1 MQRQTHKGI
10 VFGTRH
16 MLMKETKIQKPT
28 NGYKM
33 LVLDLD
39 DTLLTDD
46 YRISERNKKRLIEAQ
61 EKGIKVV
68 LASGRPTPAM
78 IKFAKELKLD
88 YYDSYMISFNG
99 GVVTS
104 MRTNE
109 NLFETSLTPIEIH
122 GLYDYS
128 VTKKVQIITYS
139 QKGVVSESNSEYID
153 VELSL
158 TGIPHHRVDSFKEEV
173 TYNAAKCILL
183 EHPDYLKVIEKDL
196 KQLRPDLSVARSKP
210 FFLEVMP
217 KGIDKAASIE
227 RLANMLSINQE
238 EVIAVGNAGNDLSMV
253 KYAGLGVWVD
263 NVDSELRHEA
273 DLIVASNNNDG
284 VAEVVEQYI
293 L

>member
-1 MQRQTHKGI
+1 MIENEI
-10 VFGTRH
+10 V
-16 MLMKETKIQKPT
+16 KPQ

-46 YRISERNKKRLIEAQ
+46 YQISERNKKRLIQAQ
-61 EKGIKVV
+61 EMGVKVV

-78 IKFAKELKLD
+78 MRYARELQLD
-88 YYDSYMISFNG
+88 TFDSYMVSFNG
-99 GVVTS
+99 AVVTS
-104 MRTNE
+104 LKSELNI
-109 NLFETSLTPIEIH
+109 FETALTTAEIH
-122 GLYDYS
+122 SLYDYS
-128 VTKKVQIITYS
+128 LTKNVHIITYS
-139 QKGVVSESNSEYID
+139 QQGVVSETFSEYID
-153 VELSL
+153 VELGL
-158 TGIPHHRVDSFKEEV
+158 TGIPHHKVDSFKAEV

-183 EHPDYLKVIEKDL
+183 EHPDYLKMVEKDL

-210 FFLEVMP
+210 YFLEVMP

-227 RLANMLSINQE
+227 RLAQLLNVSPH

-263 NVDSELRHEA
+263 NVDADLRHEA
-273 DLIVASNNNDG
+273 DVIVSSNNNDG
-284 VAEVVEQYI
+284 VAEVVERFI